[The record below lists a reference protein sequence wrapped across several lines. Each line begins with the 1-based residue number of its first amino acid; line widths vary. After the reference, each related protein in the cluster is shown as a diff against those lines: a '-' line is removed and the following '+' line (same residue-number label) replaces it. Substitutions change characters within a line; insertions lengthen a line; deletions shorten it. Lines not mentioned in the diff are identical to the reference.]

1 MIFLLWIFEVFL
13 IENDFE
19 LLIFE
24 EKIFLKIILFMKKR
38 VEILNT

>member
-24 EKIFLKIILFMKKR
+24 EKIFLKIILFIKKEF
-38 VEILNT
+38 EILNI

>member
-13 IENDFE
+13 NENDFE
-19 LLIFE
+19 LLIVE

-38 VEILNT
+38 VEILNI

>member
-13 IENDFE
+13 NENDFE

-38 VEILNT
+38 VEILNI